1 MKNDPNFVDPTFD
14 AYATTIDELEAKRLN
29 LEISGSAKEKK
40 TDIELS
46 KPYNGRKLLRKVN

>member
-1 MKNDPNFVDPTFD
+1 VKNDPYFVDPSFN

-46 KPYNGRKLLRKVN
+46 KP